1 MLSTAII
8 VFREI
13 LEISLI
19 IGVLLA
25 ATRGLSS
32 RGRLVLG
39 GLLVGILG
47 SGIVAFFA
55 NAISN
60 AAEGM
65 GQELFNAIVL
75 LTAAV
80 LIGWTVIWMR
90 RYGRTLKKHFEEVGG
105 AVISGEKPLYTL
117 SVVIALSVLR
127 EGSEIVLFTY
137 GVMAS
142 GANVFA
148 IAMGAIAGL
157 VSGTAVGVALYYGLL
172 RISPRALFSV
182 TGWMLILLASGMVS
196 QALGLLQ
203 MGDFI
208 PVLLPTVWD
217 SSRIL
222 SEQSFLGGVLHVLIG
237 YSARPSII
245 QIIGYVFTFGVIAVI
260 LKYYGNP
267 SVITKK
273 TSFNSAVM
281 AMIFFFC
288 LLGITPNAH
297 ATKKVYSP
305 IVEGGELEIETR
317 GSYDFDHRSSKNGKQ
332 KQKYAVGYGVTD
344 RWFTELYGEIEKG
357 ATASEFEFTA
367 LEWENRYQLTE
378 QGQYWVDVG
387 LYFEYE
393 VSFEDDH
400 ADKIEGKLLLE
411 KEIGKFTHTT
421 NIIFEKQVGGD
432 SEKETEGGLAWGSRY
447 RWQEYF
453 EPGFEIHSEF
463 GELNESKSFNEQEH
477 LGGPVFYGK
486 IGHFKYNVGYLF
498 GISDDAVDGKLKW
511 IIEYE
516 IKV

>member
-25 ATRGLSS
+25 ATKGLSS

-39 GLLVGILG
+39 GLIAGILG
-47 SGIVAFFA
+47 SVVVAFFA
-55 NAISN
+55 EAISN

-75 LTAAV
+75 FAAAV

-105 AVISGEKPLYTL
+105 AVIRGEKPLYTL
-117 SVVIALSVLR
+117 AVVVALSVLR

-142 GANVFA
+142 GANIFA
-148 IAMGAIAGL
+148 ISMGAMVGL

-172 RISPRALFSV
+172 RISPRALFSI

-245 QIIGYVFTFGVIAVI
+245 QIFGYVFTFGVIAVI
-260 LKYYGNP
+260 LKYYGN
-267 SVITKK
+267 SSETTKK
-273 TSFNSAVM
+273 NSFNNTAL

-288 LLGITPNAH
+288 LLGITSNAH

-317 GSYDFDHRSSKNGKQ
+317 GSYDFDHRSSKDGKQ

-344 RWFTELYGEIEKG
+344 RWFIELYGEIEKG
-357 ATASEFEFTA
+357 ATASNFEFTA

-378 QGQYWVDVG
+378 QGQYWVDFG
-387 LYFEYE
+387 LYFSYE
-393 VSFEDDH
+393 VSFEDDK
-400 ADKIEGKLLLE
+400 ADKIEGKFLIE
-411 KEIGKFTHTT
+411 KEIGNYTHIATISFLK
-421 NIIFEKQVGGD
+421 NKLAAIRKKKQKVN
-432 SEKETEGGLAWGSRY
+432 W
-447 RWQEYF
+447 
-453 EPGFEIHSEF
+453 
-463 GELNESKSFNEQEH
+463 
-477 LGGPVFYGK
+477 LGVVD
-486 IGHFKYNVGYLF
+486 I
-498 GISDDAVDGKLKW
+498 DGKNISSPDLNF
-511 IIEYE
+511 I
-516 IKV
+516 VSLVN

>member
-25 ATRGLSS
+25 ATKGLKS
-32 RGRLVLG
+32 RSQLIWG
-39 GLLVGILG
+39 GLVAGIFG
-47 SGIVAFFA
+47 SVIVAFFA
-55 NAISN
+55 EVISN

-75 LTAAV
+75 LAAAI

-90 RYGRTLKKHFEEVGG
+90 RYGRTLKQHFEKIGG

-117 SVVIALSVLR
+117 AVVVALSVLR

-137 GVMAS
+137 GIIAS
-142 GANVFA
+142 GESLLA
-148 IAMGAIAGL
+148 IFMGSIAGL
-157 VSGTAVGVALYYGLL
+157 ISGTAVGVALYYGLI
-172 RISPRALFSV
+172 RISPRALFSI

-203 MGDFI
+203 AGDFI
-208 PVLLPTVWD
+208 PVLLPNVWD
-217 SSRIL
+217 SSHIL
-222 SEQSFLGGVLHVLIG
+222 SEQSFLGGVLHVLVG
-237 YSARPSII
+237 YSARPSVI
-245 QIIGYVFTFGVIAVI
+245 QVIGYIFTFGIIAVI

-267 SVITKK
+267 SAATKK
-273 TSFNSAVM
+273 TSFNSTVM
-281 AMIFFFC
+281 AIIFFFC
-288 LLGITPNAH
+288 LLGIAQNAH

-305 IVEGGELEIETR
+305 IVEGGELEIEMR

-357 ATASEFEFTA
+357 ATESNFEFTA

-378 QGQYWVDVG
+378 QGQYWIDVG

-411 KEIGKFTHTT
+411 KEMGNFTHIA

-463 GELNESKSFNEQEH
+463 GELNKSKSFNEQEH

-486 IGHFKYNVGYLF
+486 IGHFKYDIGYLF
-498 GISDDAVDGKLKW
+498 GISDDAVDGVLKW

-516 IKV
+516 LKV

>member
-1 MLSTAII
+1 MLPTAII
-8 VFREI
+8 IFREI

-25 ATRGLSS
+25 ATKGL
-32 RGRLVLG
+32 RGRGWLVLS
-39 GLLVGILG
+39 GLGAGILG
-47 SGIVAFFA
+47 SGIIAFFA
-55 NAISN
+55 EAISN

-75 LTAAV
+75 LAAAL

-90 RYGRTLKKHFEEVGG
+90 RYGRTLKQHFEEVGG
-105 AVISGEKPLYTL
+105 EVISGKKPLYTL
-117 SVVIALSVLR
+117 AIVVALSVLR

-142 GANVFA
+142 GVNTFA

-157 VSGTAVGVALYYGLL
+157 ISGTAVGVALYYGLL
-172 RISPRALFSV
+172 RISPRALFSI
-182 TGWMLILLASGMVS
+182 TGWMLVLLASGMVS

-203 MGDFI
+203 MSDFI
-208 PVLLPTVWD
+208 PVLLPNVWD
-217 SSRIL
+217 SSHIL

-245 QIIGYVFTFGVIAVI
+245 QVIGYILTFGVIAVI

-267 SVITKK
+267 STPTKK
-273 TSFNSAVM
+273 TFFNNTAL

-317 GSYDFDHRSSKNGKQ
+317 GSYDFDHRSSKDGKQ
-332 KQKYAVGYGVTD
+332 KQKHAVGYGVTD
-344 RWFTELYGEIEKG
+344 YWFTEFYGIIEKG
-357 ATASEFEFTA
+357 ATDDDFEFA
-367 LEWENRYQLTE
+367 EIEWANRFQLTE
-378 QGQYWVDVG
+378 QGQYWVDLG
-387 LYFEYE
+387 LYFAYE
-393 VSFEDDH
+393 VSFEDDK
-400 ADKIEGKLLLE
+400 ADKIEGKLLIE
-411 KEIGKFTHTT
+411 KEIGKYTHIA

-432 SEKETEGGLAWGSRY
+432 TEKETEGGLAWGSRY
-447 RWQEYF
+447 RWREYF
-453 EPGFEIHSEF
+453 EPGFEFHSEF
-463 GELNESKSFNEQEH
+463 GELNESKSFDEQEH
-477 LGGPVFYGK
+477 LVGPVFYGK
-486 IGHFKYNVGYLF
+486 IGLFKYDVGYLF

-516 IKV
+516 LKV